1 MCVWYTASA
10 AGRGST
16 DEAILLC
23 NTSKRALLS
32 GLIPAAGG
40 GSSSGYSTCKY
51 YRSQPASSSPV
62 SPKFLHTPVG
72 TPLDE
77 CNALL

>member
-1 MCVWYTASA
+1 MCVWYTVSA

-16 DEAILLC
+16 DKATLQQKQKSHLC
-23 NTSKRALLS
+23 FQ
-32 GLIPAAGG
+32 GLMTAAGG
-40 GSSSGYSTCKY
+40 GSSSGCSVCKY